1 MLFLLRI
8 SLFIVAI
15 ITSENCFAENE
26 YAKKFIS
33 NYGYD
38 KAIAQLFVTGVPA
51 DYKNKD
57 GNPDIK
63 EIFFDIGVGGV
74 MLNNYNVPDKALRMD
89 DDRELSIN
97 SVREFINNIRSRSVK
112 SSDFPVSVYVDF
124 ESNEFSSVKYP
135 LLPPPNPLVLASS
148 GNTKYAYIAGRTAAY
163 QLKGIGVDAI
173 FGPVFDLDHCS
184 QGFPNHSISLR
195 VFSES
200 RKIMTPYVRAYLK
213 GISEAGIY
221 TFAKHFPSY
230 SHVYKN
236 AHKTSTVYAASEGN
250 IKRDIL
256 SFEELHQE
264 YDGIMSSH
272 LIVKAIDEKTPVTYN
287 GRFITDFIKSK
298 NELKYKLLVTDDLSN
313 MEAAKQYIK
322 DRYGVFSY
330 KHAALNA
337 FKAGHDLLL
346 FSHITGS
353 SGKEHSA
360 FKINDLRESISE
372 IKEAISSDDKY
383 KEQFLFSLNKVLE
396 YKLKVKETIRPPSA
410 DINAKMFWPDDA
422 MGFSSYHDYLNKL
435 FDSSVIHLSNG
446 KGKSLDELVEMD
458 NKFLYASSDS
468 MELYSKL
475 LGTEFSFKF
484 ESVGKISND
493 KDFNLEKKRFQELV
507 GRSDLVI
514 MVVENVDHAN
524 ILDSIRLKSPRLL
537 ERIVVFLHG
546 SPHLINEQLINSVNV
561 YGNFSKD
568 SESYK
573 SDVKIIRGDI
583 SPRALDYLPVSLGNG
598 SIHNVINTVE
608 PIESDI
614 GINKLLIFNTDEER
628 RLYDEGVR
636 KDNEINKLNVEL
648 SAVKK
653 SFDVYKNITLNWR
666 VVVIP
671 ALMNAFNIIL
681 LLSIVFGAGVLAP
694 IANRF
699 GMLAKF
705 SFVIIP
711 VCFFLYLTFYFYSK
725 IYPGIEW
732 LSDFAEFF
740 RGKL

>member
-8 SLFIVAI
+8 SIFFIAI
-15 ITSENCFAENE
+15 ITSKNCFAENE

-33 NYGYD
+33 DYGYD

-272 LIVKAIDEKTPVTYN
+272 LI
-287 GRFITDFIKSK
+287 
-298 NELKYKLLVTDDLSN
+298 
-313 MEAAKQYIK
+313 
-322 DRYGVFSY
+322 
-330 KHAALNA
+330 
-337 FKAGHDLLL
+337 
-346 FSHITGS
+346 S
-353 SGKEHSA
+353 S
-360 FKINDLRESISE
+360 
-372 IKEAISSDDKY
+372 
-383 KEQFLFSLNKVLE
+383 
-396 YKLKVKETIRPPSA
+396 
-410 DINAKMFWPDDA
+410 
-422 MGFSSYHDYLNKL
+422 
-435 FDSSVIHLSNG
+435 
-446 KGKSLDELVEMD
+446 
-458 NKFLYASSDS
+458 
-468 MELYSKL
+468 
-475 LGTEFSFKF
+475 
-484 ESVGKISND
+484 
-493 KDFNLEKKRFQELV
+493 
-507 GRSDLVI
+507 
-514 MVVENVDHAN
+514 
-524 ILDSIRLKSPRLL
+524 
-537 ERIVVFLHG
+537 
-546 SPHLINEQLINSVNV
+546 
-561 YGNFSKD
+561 
-568 SESYK
+568 
-573 SDVKIIRGDI
+573 
-583 SPRALDYLPVSLGNG
+583 
-598 SIHNVINTVE
+598 
-608 PIESDI
+608 
-614 GINKLLIFNTDEER
+614 
-628 RLYDEGVR
+628 
-636 KDNEINKLNVEL
+636 
-648 SAVKK
+648 
-653 SFDVYKNITLNWR
+653 
-666 VVVIP
+666 
-671 ALMNAFNIIL
+671 
-681 LLSIVFGAGVLAP
+681 
-694 IANRF
+694 
-699 GMLAKF
+699 
-705 SFVIIP
+705 
-711 VCFFLYLTFYFYSK
+711 
-725 IYPGIEW
+725 
-732 LSDFAEFF
+732 
-740 RGKL
+740 